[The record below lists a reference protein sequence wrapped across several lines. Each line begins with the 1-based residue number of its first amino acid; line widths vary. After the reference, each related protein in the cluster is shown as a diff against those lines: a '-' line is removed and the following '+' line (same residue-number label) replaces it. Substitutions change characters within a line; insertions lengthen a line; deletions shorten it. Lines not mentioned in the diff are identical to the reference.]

1 MFLDRGCNC
10 SLNNTIIYFMI
21 TSKKEL
27 KLYILQDRIM
37 NKYNRTG
44 VKGKILDLIAPNI
57 IIKFL
62 TMLRYA
68 EYYSNIGSMRKYLY
82 AIRLRSLSQRLGFYI
97 PINTCGPGLSLP
109 HYGTIII
116 NKILKRYGNKG
127 NACVLS

>member
-1 MFLDRGCNC
+1 
-10 SLNNTIIYFMI
+10 MI

-109 HYGTIII
+109 HYGTIIEEFY
-116 NKILKRYGNKG
+116 KLKYCSTVVYMVPR
-127 NACVLS
+127 A

>member
-1 MFLDRGCNC
+1 
-10 SLNNTIIYFMI
+10 MI

-62 TMLRYA
+62 T
-68 EYYSNIGSMRKYLY
+68 
-82 AIRLRSLSQRLGFYI
+82 
-97 PINTCGPGLSLP
+97 
-109 HYGTIII
+109 
-116 NKILKRYGNKG
+116 ILNS
-127 NACVLS
+127 ATL